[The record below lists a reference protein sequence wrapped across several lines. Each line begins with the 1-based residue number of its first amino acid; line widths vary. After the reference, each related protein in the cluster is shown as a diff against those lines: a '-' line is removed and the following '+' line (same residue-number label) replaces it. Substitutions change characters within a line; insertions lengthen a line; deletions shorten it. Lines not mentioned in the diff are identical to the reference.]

1 MIGISRFFLAALAL
15 LAPATALAA
24 APSASSTPPG
34 LAYAADQ
41 RNEAGGIN
49 PVPIPPAERLLP
61 TVRAEAWF
69 RVTPEPHIL
78 EGAIIDDQ
86 GDLLFCDVTA
96 RRVMRL
102 TPDKR
107 LSVVTELPDLNP
119 GGLALHPDGRLF
131 IAALDLEAGKGAI
144 FALSAEA
151 AAGSGD
157 ARLETIIPPE
167 AGFLP
172 NDLVFDADGG
182 FHFSDFRGT
191 ATEPTGGVHHAAAPD
206 YKTIT
211 PVLPRLALA
220 NGVALS
226 PDGRALWA
234 TEFGRNSLHRA
245 ELSGPTR
252 IAPIG
257 PAVPY
262 RFQGAAPDSMRLDAD
277 GNVHVAMYGQ
287 GRVLVFNPIGIPLGQ
302 ILLPGREQGKNLLS
316 TSLALNPKSRELF
329 IVTSDE
335 SGTEGAMIF
344 RSAGFAPGLPPAAAH
359 RFRERLKD
367 K

>member
-15 LAPATALAA
+15 LAPTTILAN

-41 RNEAGGIN
+41 LNEAGGIN
-49 PVPIPPAERLLP
+49 PAPIPPAERLLP
-61 TVRAEAWF
+61 TVRAESWF
-69 RVTPEPHIL
+69 QVTPEPHIL
-78 EGAIIDDQ
+78 EGAIINDQ
-86 GDLLFCDVTA
+86 GDLLFCDVSA

-102 TPDKR
+102 TPDKK

-131 IAALDLEAGKGAI
+131 IAALNLETGKGAI
-144 FALSAEA
+144 FALA
-151 AAGSGD
+151 ASGD
-157 ARLETIIPPE
+157 AKLQTIIPPE

-182 FHFSDFRGT
+182 FYFSDFRGA
-191 ATEPTGGVHHAAAPD
+191 ATDPTGGVHHAAAPD
-206 YKTIT
+206 YQTIT

-226 PDGRALWA
+226 PDGRRLWA
-234 TEFGRNSLHRA
+234 TEFGRNTLHRA
-245 ELSGPTR
+245 ELSAPTR

-257 PAVPY
+257 PTAPY
-262 RFQGAAPDSMRLDAD
+262 RFQGTAPDSMRLDTD
-277 GNVHVAMYGQ
+277 GNVYVAVYGQ
-287 GRVLVFNPIGIPLGQ
+287 GRVMVFNPIGIPLGQ

-316 TSLALNPKSRELF
+316 TSLTLNPKSRELF

-344 RSAGFAPGLPPAAAH
+344 RAAGYAPGLPPAAAH
-359 RFRERLKD
+359 RFCDRMNGK
-367 K
+367 